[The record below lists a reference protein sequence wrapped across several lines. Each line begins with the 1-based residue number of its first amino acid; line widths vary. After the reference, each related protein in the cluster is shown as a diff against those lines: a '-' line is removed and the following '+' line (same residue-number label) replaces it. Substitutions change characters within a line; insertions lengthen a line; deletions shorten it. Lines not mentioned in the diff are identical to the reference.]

1 MRLSILT
8 FAAVSG
14 LLLAPNAHA
23 QYGNRSLG
31 IGAEAT
37 TSINNAAQWAL
48 TLEGSL
54 YIESGFDIFLRVPV
68 MITNVSI
75 GADTISGRGQV
86 FGTGGSLGV
95 RYFFLEERVRPY
107 VGVQVSGLVLFTV
120 PLVDYY
126 LGPGATAGADFFLTN
141 FLSIGVR
148 GSYDMFV
155 ALNRPLRHNLGA
167 ALSVTTNF

>member
-8 FAAVSG
+8 FTAVSG
-14 LLLAPNAHA
+14 LALAPDAHA

-37 TSINNAAQWAL
+37 TSINNDPQWAL

-54 YIESGFDIFLRVPV
+54 YIESGFDVYLRIPV
-68 MITNVSI
+68 MITNVAT
-75 GADTISGRGQV
+75 GADTRSGRGQV
-86 FGTGGSLGV
+86 FGTGGTLGV
-95 RYFFLEERVRPY
+95 RYFFLEEHIRPY
-107 VGVQVSGLVLFTV
+107 VGLQLSGLVLLTV

-126 LGPGATAGADFFLTN
+126 VGPGATAGIDFHVTD

-148 GSYDMFV
+148 ANYDMFI

-167 ALSVTTNF
+167 GLNVSTNF